1 MPGWAGEGHRVSPS
15 RDSHLQAPCQAW
27 ALQIEVRTGGVLL
40 DTSFWRSHEPTRVT
54 HRVLDPRE
62 VHVRLL
68 EPVVEVLGIVG
79 GVPLAVGGHAEY
91 GQGFLNLW

>member
-1 MPGWAGEGHRVSPS
+1 MPGWAEEGHRVSPS
-15 RDSHLQAPCQAW
+15 RDSRLQAPCQDR

-79 GVPLAVGGHAEY
+79 GVSLAVGGHAEH